1 VRFAR
6 RSTIAA
12 IASNDELRSRQRMK
26 FAGPMVLFR
35 PGRWAPSSHNDTMR
49 WGSRNGSRSSST
61 ALTIVKIAVL
71 APMPS
76 ASASTAMTVKP
87 GVRTH
92 IRKA

>member
-1 VRFAR
+1 
-6 RSTIAA
+6 
-12 IASNDELRSRQRMK
+12 
-26 FAGPMVLFR
+26 
-35 PGRWAPSSHNDTMR
+35 MR